1 VSQVGWDAVQ
11 QLVSLNLVRGDQL
24 TGLLHEPGDLRL
36 VGGVNSFS
44 AKEVG
49 HMVPSSRFAASLKPN
64 VAYRVLNFSAAL
76 EEADDT
82 FLTPVPLACRFSI
95 SLGRYMLQDRS
106 SRAVACQ
113 IGVLRCLLRLVVY
126 GFRGS

>member
-1 VSQVGWDAVQ
+1 MRTASARLSFAGEGVQAGQQPVGEA
-11 QLVSLNLVRGDQL
+11 
-24 TGLLHEPGDLRL
+24 EPGSDGRS
-36 VGGVNSFS
+36 VGGR

-82 FLTPVPLACRFSI
+82 FFTPVPLACRFSI
-95 SLGRYMLQDRS
+95 SLGRCMLQDRS